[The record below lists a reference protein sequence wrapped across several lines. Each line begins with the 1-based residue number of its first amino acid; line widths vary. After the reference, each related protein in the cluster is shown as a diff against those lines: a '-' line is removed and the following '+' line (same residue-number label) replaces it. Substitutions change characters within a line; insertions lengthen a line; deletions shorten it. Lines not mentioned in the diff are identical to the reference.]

1 MGVIRTVDSAW
12 EVATWGATSFV
23 GDVVTGMLRRFYRRH
38 SGFDDRRAGVRWFVS
53 VHRLYR
59 ERTCRPTS
67 RPSTEPPFLTNA
79 FSRKKAHG
87 LDVNSIYTVKT
98 RFEHCPRRRRAR
110 PSKSRRAFRQGH
122 HLIAEGGRRLGGAS
136 QITAAAEPLSLH
148 R

>member
-38 SGFDDRRAGVRWFVS
+38 SGCDDRRAGVRWFVS

-67 RPSTEPPFLTNA
+67 RPSTELPFLTNA
-79 FSRKKAHG
+79 CSRKKSHG
-87 LDVNSIYTVKT
+87 LDVNLIYTVKT
-98 RFEHCPRRRRAR
+98 RFEHCPVVDA
-110 PSKSRRAFRQGH
+110 
-122 HLIAEGGRRLGGAS
+122 LGRRGQGA
-136 QITAAAEPLSLH
+136 LSG
-148 R
+148 RATT